1 MERPR
6 KERVVPRLCFDG
18 SSLLRDS
25 AVNNDI
31 DLSELIFMRA
41 HNGSN
46 MVNHRQYTNCSFNL
60 LYNYIDDN
68 RIK

>member
-46 MVNHRQYTNCSFNL
+46 TTIDNTLTVHLIC
-60 LYNYIDDN
+60 YI
-68 RIK
+68 IILMIIE